1 MTSICTKT
9 WITKDSRTVFCEGHK
24 YKHHNDNPL
33 AIKGDNEIVM
43 WMSKDN
49 YKKYFGHEK

>member
-9 WITKDSRTVFCEGHK
+9 WILKDGRTVFCEGVK

-33 AIKGDNEIVM
+33 AIKGDKGIVM
-43 WMSKDN
+43 WMNTNN
-49 YKKYFGHEK
+49 YKKYFGYEK